1 MSYIRIDIDLED
13 VYNEMGHR
21 DKKLMVEWL
30 KEDAYI
36 DDKPE
41 GYDIPPTTS
50 PLENEFHDM
59 LINLSSKFY
68 QMSNEEVEMITKLYK
83 KYE

>member
-21 DKKLMVEWL
+21 DKKLMAEWL
-30 KEDAYI
+30 KEDVYI

-41 GYDIPPTTS
+41 GYDIPPSTS
-50 PLENEFHDM
+50 SLESEFHDM

>member
-1 MSYIRIDIDLED
+1 MSYIRIDLDLDD
-13 VYNEMGHR
+13 VYMEMGHR

-36 DDKPE
+36 DNKPE

-50 PLENEFHDM
+50 SLESKFHDM
-59 LINLSSKFY
+59 LINLSLKFY

>member
-1 MSYIRIDIDLED
+1 MSWIRIDIDLED

-21 DKKLMVEWL
+21 DKKLMAEWL

-41 GYDIPPTTS
+41 GYDIPPSTS
-50 PLENEFHDM
+50 SLESEFHGM
-59 LINLSSKFY
+59 LIDLSSKFY